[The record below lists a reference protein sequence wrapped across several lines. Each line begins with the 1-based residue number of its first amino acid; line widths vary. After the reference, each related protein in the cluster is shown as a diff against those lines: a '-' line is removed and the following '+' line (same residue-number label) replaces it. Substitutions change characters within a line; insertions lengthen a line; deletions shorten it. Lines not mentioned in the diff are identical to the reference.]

1 MMMSIFWE
9 ISVLESFVS
18 AFRSPVTGFG
28 ERIYRAVNVLAMRVG
43 RCAEEVELGEGLHHA
58 GLRPRG
64 VRKCLQNKLISRLAG
79 KSGQFVG

>member
-43 RCAEEVELGEGLHHA
+43 RCAEEVELGEGLHTM
-58 GLRPRG
+58 LVFDQEESVSVCRT
-64 VRKCLQNKLISRLAG
+64 S
-79 KSGQFVG
+79 